1 MTMLNKQGVL
11 MDKWFKSPNAI
22 IDDITGDVVSP
33 QAAIVLCSILRLTE
47 GVRGRNWASIPHSF
61 FMRKTRTKRRE
72 TIGKYID
79 ELIENELINV
89 NKSNGKVT
97 EYAINWRSKLWYSLP
112 ALEQKTASTVP
123 VRFISTSTFEPYIP
137 VRFIRTGSWETST
150 FHPYTYKD
158 IKTKDNSK
166 DKKSSAPAKKTKA
179 NPPVKKKTT
188 IDKPSELSQQIWDDL
203 LTLRKSKRA
212 PLTQTAWTPIANQI
226 ADIQQKTGHS
236 LDQIVTVWVT
246 RAWTAIKAEWY
257 LNHIKNDQPQQ
268 TNYQGN
274 NHANHQSA
282 NSQPN
287 HFDQLRAEARAK
299 YGNTQPNTGELRT
312 VN

>member
-33 QAAIVLCSILRLTE
+33 QAAIILCSILRLTE

-112 ALEQKTASTVP
+112 ELEQKTASTVP

-150 FHPYTYKD
+150 FEPYTYKD
-158 IKTKDNSK
+158 ILNKDNSK
-166 DKKSSAPAKKTKA
+166 DIKKASDGKTASNGKPK
-179 NPPVKKKTT
+179 PPVKKPKTLN
-188 IDKPSELSQQIWDDL
+188 IPFSDFWSGYDKKKDTAKCEKKWSSLTDNERELIMAHIPAYVKSTPDKKY
-203 LTLRKSKRA
+203 RKNPMTYFNGKC
-212 PLTQTAWTPIANQI
+212 W
-226 ADIQQKTGHS
+226 
-236 LDQIVTVWVT
+236 LDEI
-246 RAWTAIKAEWY
+246 
-257 LNHIKNDQPQQ
+257 DQPTATKIDRTTDKLAINQ
-268 TNYQGN
+268 NWAG
-274 NHANHQSA
+274 ANKSNIVAA
-282 NSQPN
+282 NSTIE
-287 HFDQLRAEARAK
+287 DMLGDDA
-299 YGNTQPNTGELRT
+299 
-312 VN
+312 